1 MAAKKFRKS
10 FRPNFQKHKVFNSIG
25 SGKFAIICTEDG
37 VVNQASVEAV
47 RKIIA
52 KRSNREALLINKMKG
67 TEIPITKKSLGV
79 RMGSGKGDIDHY
91 ATYVKKGQIIFTI
104 SGVSSEVMNDIALS
118 ASKKLSV
125 RTVCVEKP
133 FIF

>member
-1 MAAKKFRKS
+1 MAARKFRKS
-10 FRPNFQKHKVFNSIG
+10 FRPNFKKHKVFSCLG
-25 SGKFAIICTEDG
+25 SGKFAIVCVEDG
-37 VVNQASVEAV
+37 IVNQASVEAV

-52 KRSNREALLINKMKG
+52 KRSNREALLINKIKG

-91 ATYVKKGQIIFTI
+91 ATYVKKGQIIFTV
-104 SGVSSEVMNDIALS
+104 SGITLELMQDIALS

-125 RTVCVEKP
+125 RTVCIEKP